1 MLASR
6 SSPNTETRK
15 GICSRILTPKQVG
28 PICWFMAAFVAMFY
42 SQRSRKILLE
52 ASKGWNKKDELF
64 KLLYE
69 ILHEKFMKVESR
81 ESEDYRNF
89 SDDTFGNIVS
99 LLHMKNPT
107 SFPFDPKRAKP
118 GFYGRF
124 YIGKLY
130 NLLNVD
136 YKMFD
141 YFHTTATND
150 PYYRLSY
157 SLLNE
162 DMSFYNYKIDDNRD
176 VGRDFA
182 SKEAKYK
189 TRRWKDDKIAPRILL
204 ISVVNYGDP
213 TTFPTRTQLDEV
225 IAYFPSGII
234 SEGEKNIEGDN
245 EGYIEGNPDN
255 LKSMRDTIYYNGY
268 EYNLDSVLLSNW
280 NTGNYLGHEIAGIT
294 CEKERYVYNGWVRTS
309 NDPAMKEGFTL
320 DTPCKLMEF
329 NWNIKD
335 NPDFCLSSK
344 NCIPEV
350 GITPRSLCFN
360 FSKGQRVFVYVRE
373 EIEDKIKNL
382 LKNKKDQ
389 KTKTSKITDIDYIGS
404 IITKLLSMPH
414 NIKKTTLLWLLT
426 KRRVELRK
434 EKNEKNKRIN
444 EEEHLRNKKEKDVI
458 ESQGEFYIKYVKEK
472 REEYRQESRIKKLE
486 TQRASLEKLRN
497 DQINGKTREFLGEQ
511 YFTEEE
517 LDTKI
522 QKELLQTQKTQKEL
536 NELKELKTQRALQK
550 RWGDELKKQKLLK
563 THKAFET
570 PHKALETLDNAF
582 ETPHKALK
590 RHQKELQRQERALR
604 LKRVSELET
613 QKALKTPREL
623 RFQRIVELQRQGAL
637 LKNKDKPRSW

>member
-1 MLASR
+1 
-6 SSPNTETRK
+6 
-15 GICSRILTPKQVG
+15 
-28 PICWFMAAFVAMFY
+28 MATFVAMFY

-52 ASKGWNKKDELF
+52 ESKGWNKKDELL

-81 ESEDYRNF
+81 ESEDYRKF

-99 LLHMKNPT
+99 LLHMKNPK
-107 SFPFDPKRAKP
+107 SFPFDPKLAKP
-118 GFYGRF
+118 GFFGRF

-141 YFHTTATND
+141 YFHTTSIND
-150 PYYRLSY
+150 PYYTLSY

-162 DMSFYNYKIDDNRD
+162 DMNFYSYKIDDKID
-176 VGRDFA
+176 KGEIGREIA

-204 ISVVNYGDP
+204 ISVINYGQ
-213 TTFPTRTQLDEV
+213 TVKYTIFPQRTEPYEV
-225 IAYFPSGII
+225 QTYFQSGII
-234 SEGEKNIEGDN
+234 SQGYKNIEDTEGYMKGNVDT

-268 EYNLDSVLLSNW
+268 EYNLDSVLLSDW
-280 NTGNYLGHEIAGIT
+280 TIATHEIAGIT
-294 CEKERYVYNGWVRTS
+294 CEKDRYVYNGWVRTS
-309 NDPAMKEGFTL
+309 NDPAMKEEVRL
-320 DTPCKLMEF
+320 DIPCKLMEF

-335 NPDFCLSSK
+335 NPDFCLNSK
-344 NCIPEV
+344 KCIPEV
-350 GITPRSLCFN
+350 GITQHSLCFN
-360 FSKGQRVFVYVRE
+360 FSKGNRVLVYVRE
-373 EIEDKIKNL
+373 EIEDKIKIL

-444 EEEHLRNKKEKDVI
+444 EEEHLRSKKEKDAI

-472 REEYRQESRIKKLE
+472 NEEYRQKSRINKLE

-522 QKELLQTQKTQKEL
+522 QRELLQTQKTQKEL
-536 NELKELKTQRALQK
+536 NELNELKTQRALQK
-550 RWGDELKKQKLLK
+550 RWDDELKKQKLLK

-570 PHKALETLDNAF
+570 PHKAFETLENAY

-637 LKNKDKPRSW
+637 LKNKEKPRSW